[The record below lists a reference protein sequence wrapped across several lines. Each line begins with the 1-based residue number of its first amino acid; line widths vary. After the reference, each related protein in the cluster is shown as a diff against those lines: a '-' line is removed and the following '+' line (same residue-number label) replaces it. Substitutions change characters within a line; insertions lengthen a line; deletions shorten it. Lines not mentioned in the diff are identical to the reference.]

1 MLLAPSPA
9 GVGLGAVVGV
19 AVGVITG
26 FLVGKRGKKQVP
38 MSAESPEKTSA
49 PPG

>member
-38 MSAESPEKTSA
+38 TAVNAVEKSEV
-49 PPG
+49 PPR